1 MAKKKSNELSVEN
14 KLRTLYD
21 LQLIESKIDELR
33 SVRGELP
40 LEVQSLE
47 DEIEGLKLRKSK
59 IQEQLDE
66 LQESVK
72 QHQNQIISS
81 GDLIARYKSQLDEVQ
96 NSKQFDALN
105 KEIEYQELE
114 VKLSNKRIKEG
125 GDKSAKLQSQ
135 IDTVAEKLDKRE
147 EHLKLKKEEL
157 HLIIEE
163 TEKDEERLNRLVAEM
178 SEKIEERLLK
188 AYRRIRNSVKNGLAV
203 VPIQRGASGGSFFAI
218 PPQIQ
223 MEAATRRRIVIDEHS
238 GRILVDPELAAEQQK
253 KIEELL
259 A

>member
-47 DEIEGLKLRKSK
+47 DEIEGLKLRKTK
-59 IQEQLDE
+59 VETQLEELEQSIKE
-66 LQESVK
+66 
-72 QHQNQIISS
+72 HQNQIITS
-81 GDLIARYKSQLDEVQ
+81 GDLISRYKSQLDEVQ

-125 GDKSAKLQSQ
+125 GEKTTKLQGQ
-135 IDTVAEKLDKRE
+135 IDAVAEKLEQRE
-147 EHLKLKKEEL
+147 EHLRLKKEEL

-163 TEKDEERLNRLVAEM
+163 TEKDEAKLATLVEEM
-178 SEKIEERLLK
+178 SAKIEERLLK

-223 MEAATRRRIVIDEHS
+223 MEAAARRRIVIDEHS

-253 KIEELL
+253 KIEEILN
-259 A
+259 